1 MRKIIVV
8 SILLI
13 VGLSLVWYTFPKT
26 HSHTLQG
33 VSYQLGN
40 EEFVEKVTIK
50 IDGKFKKS
58 LTGERT
64 FKGTIDI
71 EGEDIPVP
79 LEERTLELVFNDN
92 IFKDDYFAS
101 IVYSSV
107 KNAVPRLYSY
117 GFIFI
122 NKDFTQL
129 TIVKFN
135 KDNGEDFGGTWSAYD
150 GLMITA
156 PVDTREQALSISN
169 ALMSGFLEERGET
182 LE

>member
-1 MRKIIVV
+1 VKKIVVV

-26 HSHTLQG
+26 LSHTLQG
-33 VSYQLGN
+33 FAYQLGN
-40 EEFVEKVTIK
+40 EEVVEKVTIK
-50 IDGKFKKS
+50 IDGKFKRS

-92 IFKDDYFAS
+92 NMGS
-101 IVYSSV
+101 IVYSYV
-107 KNAVPRLYSY
+107 ENAVPRLYSY

-122 NKDFTQL
+122 NEDFTQF
-129 TIVKFN
+129 TIAKYE
-135 KDNGEDFGGTWSAYD
+135 KDVGEDFGGTWTSSD

-156 PVDTREQALSISN
+156 AANTREQALSISKK
-169 ALMSGFLEERGET
+169 LMSGYLERGET